1 MTTGVILLAGG
12 KARRF
17 GADKRI
23 ARLPDGQWLIMA
35 AIENIARSGLP
46 LLVCLGAD
54 DAGLQRAL
62 RAGGIACI
70 KCADSHL
77 GMGSTLAEGIAA
89 IDRSWR
95 GVLVALA
102 DMPLILPETY
112 ARVRDKLAAG
122 KIVVPVHAGRRGHPV
137 GFDHTYFPGLL
148 ALRGDR
154 GARAI
159 LTAHPDSVLALEV
172 DDPGVLADVDRPH
185 DLQALFRPRCPKRRS
200 DQAP

>member
-89 IDRSWR
+89 IDE
-95 GVLVALA
+95 G
-102 DMPLILPETY
+102 I
-112 ARVRDKLAAG
+112 
-122 KIVVPVHAGRRGHPV
+122 
-137 GFDHTYFPGLL
+137 
-148 ALRGDR
+148 
-154 GARAI
+154 ARANHGI
-159 LTAHPDSVLALEV
+159 QAISESPYLKAVDGDLTVAFVPYENLV
-172 DDPGVLADVDRPH
+172 GKCG
-185 DLQALFRPRCPKRRS
+185 Q
-200 DQAP
+200 